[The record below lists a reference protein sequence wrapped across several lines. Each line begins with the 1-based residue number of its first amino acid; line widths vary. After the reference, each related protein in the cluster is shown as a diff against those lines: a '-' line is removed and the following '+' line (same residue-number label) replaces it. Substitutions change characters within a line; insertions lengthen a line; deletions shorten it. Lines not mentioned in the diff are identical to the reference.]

1 MQIFKK
7 HTCTYMAKKD
17 TERKVTKLY
26 WFEMNKTRKTVTL
39 IYLKVYSLVCVMQR
53 LCGHPIQGHSVL
65 KIAWKYK
72 KTPPP
77 QPHPLSIYCFTAHV
91 IEVVAEHCVL
101 YIFTKSVC
109 AMEDW
114 ASFRV
119 LTKELGYMKM
129 CTCSV
134 LHVYWN
140 WCIRARGW
148 GRVHLANACL
158 NPIIL

>member
-77 QPHPLSIYCFTAHV
+77 PTPPPLNILF
-91 IEVVAEHCVL
+91 HCSCNWSRCWTLCTL
-101 YIFTKSVC
+101 YIHKISLCHGRLGIFQSVNQ
-109 AMEDW
+109 
-114 ASFRV
+114 R
-119 LTKELGYMKM
+119 T
-129 CTCSV
+129 
-134 LHVYWN
+134 
-140 WCIRARGW
+140 
-148 GRVHLANACL
+148 RVHEDVHVFCPAC
-158 NPIIL
+158 ILELVHQSKRMGQGTSCQCLP